1 MPNFILFKNFIS
13 SEERQTV
20 LFSATQTKKTEDLAR
35 LSLNEEPIY
44 VGVDDGKEH
53 ATVDGLNQVRFRS
66 NVMSFMGNYLLIM
79 RLI

>member
-1 MPNFILFKNFIS
+1 M
-13 SEERQTV
+13 

-53 ATVDGLNQVRFRS
+53 ATVDGLNQVIFRS
-66 NVMSFMGNYLLIM
+66 NVLSFSSNYLLIKD
-79 RLI
+79 LFYL